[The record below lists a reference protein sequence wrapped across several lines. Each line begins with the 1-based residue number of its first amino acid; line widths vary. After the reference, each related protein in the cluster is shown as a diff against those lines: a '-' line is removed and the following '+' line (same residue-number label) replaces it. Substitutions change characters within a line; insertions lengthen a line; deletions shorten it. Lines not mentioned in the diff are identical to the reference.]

1 MQNQEATKFE
11 FILKLE
17 NNIVIQRFFNVNHY
31 NPAAKNSM
39 DLYYIVSEI
48 CDEIASDLKDK
59 TLDILAASADYI
71 TPDQRADDRTK
82 YKEEYFILQIK
93 RGNDVFISRI
103 FPAQY
108 YHPKARY
115 AVDIRPKV
123 RKILGD
129 VTNVLSSRNLI
140 KSYLDYELR

>member
-1 MQNQEATKFE
+1 MQNQDVTKFE

-17 NNIVIQRFFNVNHY
+17 NNIVIQRYFNVNHY
-31 NPAAKNSM
+31 NPASKNSM
-39 DLYYIVSEI
+39 DLYYIVHEI

-59 TLDILAASADYI
+59 TLDILAASSDYI
-71 TPDQRADDRTK
+71 SPDQRKEERTK

-93 RGNDVFISRI
+93 RGDDVFISRI
-103 FPAQY
+103 FPAHV

-129 VTNVLSSRNLI
+129 ITNVLSSRNLI
-140 KSYLDYELR
+140 KTYLEYELR